1 MKQAMIFA
9 AGMGT
14 RLKPLTDVIPKALVP
29 VGDKPLLQ
37 IVLERLL
44 DAGIHDVVVNV
55 HHKAGQICNYLN
67 LLQSHY
73 DVKISIS
80 DESELLLETG
90 GGIRKARGLFDA
102 EAPILIHNVDI
113 LSNVD
118 LGAFYDS
125 IGDADAL
132 LLVSERKTKRYLLFD
147 EEMHLV
153 GWTNIE
159 TGEVKSPYPEIA
171 ALSGDKEKVQRMYSP
186 SGSLPTGEG
195 GGRGLA
201 FSPSGSL
208 PREGGGRGLA
218 FSGIHAFSPRLFSDM
233 EQWPEKFPIIDFY
246 LNRCAERKIKGYLK
260 SDLQLLDVG
269 KLDTLASAEGMAP
282 HLSFGHPLAHTPM
295 LSTSDFPK
303 GRGKS

>member
-55 HHKAGQICNYLN
+55 HHKAGQICNYLR
-67 LLQSHY
+67 LLETYY
-73 DVKISIS
+73 DVRISIS
-80 DESELLLETG
+80 DESEQLLETG

-147 EEMHLV
+147 EDMHLV

-171 ALSGDKEKVQRMYSP
+171 ALSGDKESVQSKFAFSP
-186 SGSLPTGEG
+186 SGSLPREG
-195 GGRGLA
+195 GERGLA

-269 KLDTLASAEGMAP
+269 KLDTLASAESMAP
-282 HLSFGHPLAHTPM
+282 HLSFGHPL
-295 LSTSDFPK
+295 PK

>member
-1 MKQAMIFA
+1 MIFA

-44 DAGIHDVVVNV
+44 DAGIHDIVVNV
-55 HHKAGQICNYLN
+55 HHKSAQICNFLN

-73 DVKISIS
+73 DVNISVS

-90 GGIRKARGLFDA
+90 GGIRKAQGLFDA
-102 EAPILIHNVDI
+102 SAPVLIHNVDI

-147 EEMHLV
+147 EEMNLV

-171 ALSGDKEKVQRMYSP
+171 ALSGDKEAVQRKFALSH
-186 SGSLPTGEG
+186 SGSLPMGEG
-195 GGRGLA
+195 GGRGQM
-201 FSPSGSL
+201 F
-208 PREGGGRGLA
+208 A
-218 FSGIHAFSPRLFSDM
+218 FSGIHAFSPRLFADM
-233 EQWPEKFPIIDFY
+233 ESWPDKFPIMDFY

-269 KLDTLASAEGMAP
+269 KLDTLDNAFEF
-282 HLSFGHPLAHTPM
+282 LKTIN
-295 LSTSDFPK
+295 
-303 GRGKS
+303 

>member
-1 MKQAMIFA
+1 MIFA

-44 DAGIHDVVVNV
+44 DAGIHNIVVNV
-55 HHKAGQICNYLN
+55 HHKSAQICNFLN

-73 DVKISIS
+73 DVQISIS
-80 DESELLLETG
+80 DESEQLLETG
-90 GGIRKARGLFDA
+90 GGIRKAQGLFDA
-102 EAPILIHNVDI
+102 SAPVLIHNVDI

-118 LGAFYDS
+118 LAAFYDS
-125 IGDADAL
+125 IGDADAM

-147 EEMHLV
+147 EDMNLV

-171 ALSGDKEKVQRMYSP
+171 ALSGYSNL
-186 SGSLPTGEG
+186 STLT
-195 GGRGLA
+195 
-201 FSPSGSL
+201 SPLSTFHSPL
-208 PREGGGRGLA
+208 STFHSPLKLFA
-218 FSGIHAFSPRLFSDM
+218 FSGIHAFSPRLFADM
-233 EQWPEKFPIIDFY
+233 ESWPDKFPIIEFY

-269 KLDTLASAEGMAP
+269 KRDTLASAEEMAL
-282 HLSFGHPLAHTPM
+282 HLSCGHPL
-295 LSTSDFPK
+295 PK
-303 GRGKS
+303 GRGEN

>member
-1 MKQAMIFA
+1 MIFA

-102 EAPILIHNVDI
+102 GAPILIHNVDI

-171 ALSGDKEKVQRMYSP
+171 ALSGDKESVMERFGLSP

-195 GGRGLA
+195 GGRGLM
-201 FSPSGSL
+201 
-208 PREGGGRGLA
+208 LA

-269 KLDTLASAEGMAP
+269 KLDTLASAESFAP
-282 HLSFGHPLAHTPM
+282 HLSCGHPL
-295 LSTSDFPK
+295 PK

>member
-1 MKQAMIFA
+1 MIFA

-44 DAGIHDVVVNV
+44 YVGIHDVVVNV
-55 HHKAGQICNYLN
+55 HHKAGQICNYLR
-67 LLQSHY
+67 LLETYY
-73 DVKISIS
+73 DVRISIS
-80 DESELLLETG
+80 DESEQLLETG
-90 GGIRKARGLFDA
+90 GGIRKAHDLFDA

-171 ALSGDKEKVQRMYSP
+171 ALSGDKESVMERF
-186 SGSLPTGEG
+186 
-195 GGRGLA
+195 GL
-201 FSPSGSL
+201 SPSGSL
-208 PREGGGRGLA
+208 PREGGERGLA
-218 FSGIHAFSPRLFSDM
+218 FSGIHAFSPRLFADM

-269 KLDTLASAEGMAP
+269 KLDTLASAESFAP
-282 HLSFGHPLAHTPM
+282 HLSCGHPLP
-295 LSTSDFPK
+295 
-303 GRGKS
+303 

>member
-44 DAGIHDVVVNV
+44 DAGIHDIVVNV
-55 HHKAGQICNYLN
+55 HHKSAQICNFLN

-73 DVKISIS
+73 DVNISVS

-90 GGIRKARGLFDA
+90 GGIRKAQGLFDA
-102 EAPILIHNVDI
+102 SAPVLIHNVDI

-118 LGAFYDS
+118 LAAFYDN
-125 IGDADAL
+125 IGDADAM

-147 EEMHLV
+147 EDMNLV

-159 TGEVKSPYPEIA
+159 TGEVKSPYPEVA
-171 ALSGDKEKVQRMYSP
+171 ALSGDKEALQRKFALSH
-186 SGSLPTGEG
+186 SGSLPMGEG
-195 GGRGLA
+195 GGRGRM
-201 FSPSGSL
+201 F
-208 PREGGGRGLA
+208 A
-218 FSGIHAFSPRLFSDM
+218 FSGIHAFSPRLFADM
-233 EQWPEKFPIIDFY
+233 ESWPDKFPIMDFY

-260 SDLQLLDVG
+260 TDLQLLDVG
-269 KLDTLASAEGMAP
+269 KLDTLDNAFEF
-282 HLSFGHPLAHTPM
+282 LKTIN
-295 LSTSDFPK
+295 
-303 GRGKS
+303 

>member
-55 HHKAGQICNYLN
+55 HHKAGQICNYLR
-67 LLQSHY
+67 LLETYY
-73 DVKISIS
+73 DVRISIS
-80 DESELLLETG
+80 DESEQLLETG
-90 GGIRKARGLFDA
+90 GGIRKARSLFDA

-171 ALSGDKEKVQRMYSP
+171 ALSGDKESVMERFGLSP
-186 SGSLPTGEG
+186 SGSLPREGGERGLAFSSSGSLPTGEG
-195 GGRGLA
+195 GGRGLM
-201 FSPSGSL
+201 
-208 PREGGGRGLA
+208 LA
-218 FSGIHAFSPRLFSDM
+218 FSGIHAFSPRLFADM

-269 KLDTLASAEGMAP
+269 KLDTLASAESMAP
-282 HLSFGHPLAHTPM
+282 HLSCGHPLP
-295 LSTSDFPK
+295 
-303 GRGKS
+303 

>member
-1 MKQAMIFA
+1 MIFA

-55 HHKAGQICNYLN
+55 HHKAGQICNYLR
-67 LLQSHY
+67 LLETYY
-73 DVKISIS
+73 DVRISIS
-80 DESELLLETG
+80 DESERLLETG
-90 GGIRKARGLFDA
+90 GGIRKAHDLFDA

-171 ALSGDKEKVQRMYSP
+171 ALSGDKESVMERF
-186 SGSLPTGEG
+186 
-195 GGRGLA
+195 GL
-201 FSPSGSL
+201 SPSGSL

-218 FSGIHAFSPRLFSDM
+218 FSGIHAFSPRLFADM
-233 EQWPEKFPIIDFY
+233 ESWPDKFPIMDFY

-269 KLDTLASAEGMAP
+269 KLDTLASAESMAP
-282 HLSFGHPLAHTPM
+282 HLSFGHPL
-295 LSTSDFPK
+295 PK

>member
-1 MKQAMIFA
+1 MIFA

-44 DAGIHDVVVNV
+44 DADIHNVVVNV
-55 HHKAGQICNYLN
+55 HHKSAQICNYLK
-67 LLQSHY
+67 LLQSYY
-73 DVKISIS
+73 DVQISVS
-80 DESELLLETG
+80 DESEQLLETG
-90 GGIRKARGLFDA
+90 GGIRKAQGLFDA
-102 EAPILIHNVDI
+102 DAPILIHNVDI
-113 LSNVD
+113 LSNVN

-147 EEMHLV
+147 DDMNLV

-159 TGEVKSPYPEIA
+159 TGEVKSPYPEIK
-171 ALSGDKEKVQRMYSP
+171 ALSGYSD
-186 SGSLPTGEG
+186 SSLLT
-195 GGRGLA
+195 LT
-201 FSPSGSL
+201 SPLSTLHSSL
-208 PREGGGRGLA
+208 KLFA
-218 FSGIHAFSPRLFSDM
+218 FSGIHAFSPRLFADM

-260 SDLQLLDVG
+260 SDLKLLDVG
-269 KLDTLASAEGMAP
+269 KLDTLASAEAWIGN
-282 HLSFGHPLAHTPM
+282 S
-295 LSTSDFPK
+295 
-303 GRGKS
+303 

>member
-55 HHKAGQICNYLN
+55 HHKAGQICNYLR
-67 LLQSHY
+67 LLETYY
-73 DVKISIS
+73 DVRISIS
-80 DESELLLETG
+80 DESEQLLETG
-90 GGIRKARGLFDA
+90 GGIRKAHDLFDA

-147 EEMHLV
+147 EDMHLV

-171 ALSGDKEKVQRMYSP
+171 ALSGDKESVMERF
-186 SGSLPTGEG
+186 
-195 GGRGLA
+195 GL
-201 FSPSGSL
+201 SPSGSL

-218 FSGIHAFSPRLFSDM
+218 FSGIHAFSPRLFADM

-269 KLDTLASAEGMAP
+269 KLDTLASAESMAP
-282 HLSFGHPLAHTPM
+282 YLSFGHPLAHTPM

>member
-1 MKQAMIFA
+1 MIFA

-55 HHKAGQICNYLN
+55 HHKAGQICNYLR
-67 LLQSHY
+67 LLETYY
-73 DVKISIS
+73 DVRISIS
-80 DESELLLETG
+80 DESEQLLETG
-90 GGIRKARGLFDA
+90 GGIRKAHDLFDA

-147 EEMHLV
+147 EDMHLV

-171 ALSGDKEKVQRMYSP
+171 RLSGDKEKVQRMYSS

-195 GGRGLA
+195 GGRGLM
-201 FSPSGSL
+201 
-208 PREGGGRGLA
+208 LA
-218 FSGIHAFSPRLFSDM
+218 FSGIHAFSPRLFADM
-233 EQWPEKFPIIDFY
+233 EQWPLKFPIIDFY

-269 KLDTLASAEGMAP
+269 KLDTLDNAFEF
-282 HLSFGHPLAHTPM
+282 LKTIN
-295 LSTSDFPK
+295 
-303 GRGKS
+303 

>member
-1 MKQAMIFA
+1 MIFA

-80 DESELLLETG
+80 DESEQLLETG
-90 GGIRKARGLFDA
+90 GGIRKAHDLFDA

-171 ALSGDKEKVQRMYSP
+171 ALSGDKESVQSKF
-186 SGSLPTGEG
+186 
-195 GGRGLA
+195 A
-201 FSPSGSL
+201 FSSSGSL

-218 FSGIHAFSPRLFSDM
+218 FSGIHAFSPRLFADM

-269 KLDTLASAEGMAP
+269 KLDTLASAESFAP
-282 HLSFGHPLAHTPM
+282 HLSFGHPLP
-295 LSTSDFPK
+295 
-303 GRGKS
+303 

>member
-1 MKQAMIFA
+1 MIFA

-55 HHKAGQICNYLN
+55 HHKAGQICNYLR
-67 LLQSHY
+67 LLETYY
-73 DVKISIS
+73 DVRISIS
-80 DESELLLETG
+80 DESEQLLETG
-90 GGIRKARGLFDA
+90 GGIRKAHDLFDA

-132 LLVSERKTKRYLLFD
+132 LLVSKRKTKRYLLFD
-147 EEMHLV
+147 EDMHLV

-171 ALSGDKEKVQRMYSP
+171 ALSGDKESVMERF
-186 SGSLPTGEG
+186 
-195 GGRGLA
+195 GL
-201 FSPSGSL
+201 SPSGSL

-218 FSGIHAFSPRLFSDM
+218 FSGIHAFSPRLFADM

-269 KLDTLASAEGMAP
+269 KLDTLASAESMAP

>member
-1 MKQAMIFA
+1 MIFA
-9 AGMGT
+9 AGLGT

-55 HHKAGQICNYLN
+55 HHKAGQICNYLR
-67 LLQSHY
+67 LLETYY
-73 DVKISIS
+73 DVRISIS
-80 DESELLLETG
+80 DESEQLLETG
-90 GGIRKARGLFDA
+90 GGIRKAHDLFDA

-118 LGAFYDS
+118 LAAFYDS

-147 EEMHLV
+147 EDMHLV

-171 ALSGDKEKVQRMYSP
+171 ALSGDKESVMERF
-186 SGSLPTGEG
+186 
-195 GGRGLA
+195 GL
-201 FSPSGSL
+201 SPSGSL

-218 FSGIHAFSPRLFSDM
+218 FSGIHAFSPRLFADM

-269 KLDTLASAEGMAP
+269 KLDTLASAEEMAP
-282 HLSFGHPLAHTPM
+282 ILSCGHP
-295 LSTSDFPK
+295 FPA
-303 GRGKS
+303 RGKD

>member
-1 MKQAMIFA
+1 MIFA

-55 HHKAGQICNYLN
+55 HHKAGQICNYLR
-67 LLQSHY
+67 LLETYY
-73 DVKISIS
+73 DVRISIS
-80 DESELLLETG
+80 DESEQLLETG
-90 GGIRKARGLFDA
+90 GGIRKAHDLFDA

-171 ALSGDKEKVQRMYSP
+171 ALSGDKDAVMERF
-186 SGSLPTGEG
+186 
-195 GGRGLA
+195 GL
-201 FSPSGSL
+201 SPSGSL

-260 SDLQLLDVG
+260 LDLQLLDVG
-269 KLDTLASAEGMAP
+269 KLDTLASAESMAP
-282 HLSFGHPLAHTPM
+282 HLSFGHPL
-295 LSTSDFPK
+295 PK

>member
-1 MKQAMIFA
+1 MIFA

-55 HHKAGQICNYLN
+55 HHKAGQICNYLR
-67 LLQSHY
+67 LLETYY
-73 DVKISIS
+73 DVRISIS
-80 DESELLLETG
+80 DESEQLLETG

-147 EEMHLV
+147 EDMHLV

-171 ALSGDKEKVQRMYSP
+171 ALSGDKESVQSKFAFSP
-186 SGSLPTGEG
+186 SGSLPREG
-195 GGRGLA
+195 GERGLA

-269 KLDTLASAEGMAP
+269 KLDTLASAESMAP
-282 HLSFGHPLAHTPM
+282 HLSFGHPL
-295 LSTSDFPK
+295 PK

>member
-44 DAGIHDVVVNV
+44 DAGIHNIVVNV
-55 HHKAGQICNYLN
+55 HHKSAQICNFLK
-67 LLQSHY
+67 LLQSYY
-73 DVKISIS
+73 DVQISVS
-80 DESELLLETG
+80 DESEQLLETG
-90 GGIRKARGLFDA
+90 GGIRKACSLFDA

-147 EEMHLV
+147 EDMHLV

-171 ALSGDKEKVQRMYSP
+171 ALSGDKESVMERFGLSH
-186 SGSLPTGEG
+186 SGSLPTWEG
-195 GGRGLA
+195 GGRGLM
-201 FSPSGSL
+201 
-208 PREGGGRGLA
+208 LA
-218 FSGIHAFSPRLFSDM
+218 FSGIHAFSPRLFADM

-269 KLDTLASAEGMAP
+269 KLDTLASAESFAP
-282 HLSFGHPLAHTPM
+282 HLSFGHPL
-295 LSTSDFPK
+295 PK

>member
-55 HHKAGQICNYLN
+55 HHKAGQICNYLR
-67 LLQSHY
+67 LLETYY
-73 DVKISIS
+73 DVRISIS
-80 DESELLLETG
+80 DESEQLLETG
-90 GGIRKARGLFDA
+90 GGIRKAHDLFDA

-147 EEMHLV
+147 EDMHLV

-171 ALSGDKEKVQRMYSP
+171 ALSGDKEKVQRMYSS

-195 GGRGLA
+195 GGRGLM
-201 FSPSGSL
+201 
-208 PREGGGRGLA
+208 LA
-218 FSGIHAFSPRLFSDM
+218 FSGIHAFSPRLFADM

-269 KLDTLASAEGMAP
+269 KLDTLASAESFAP
-282 HLSFGHPLAHTPM
+282 HLSFGHPL
-295 LSTSDFPK
+295 PK